1 MADQVL
7 LTRRGALR
15 AGALAV
21 SSGLSTDAIVNPPVA
36 HVTVDWNAVSRV
48 SRTHL
53 SVQVVTNPLLRRGSA
68 IHQQAFEQLKALGA
82 DHVRYVPWY
91 PYPRLGVAELAPPTR
106 NASTWDFTHLDPLV
120 VDFMRATAGHA
131 PVLNFST
138 TPAWMW
144 RTSQPVPVPADPNTI
159 DFGYCQGTELAV
171 APSEVA
177 AYYRRLI
184 EWYTRGGF
192 TDESGRR
199 HDSPH
204 HFTFDY
210 WEVLNEIDAEHR
222 LSPQLYTELYDEIVS
237 QIMRI
242 APHTEFVGLALS
254 SSTTRPVDYVRYFL
268 DPDNHRLGVPVHW
281 ISYHF
286 YAIPSIDTVAGWGPT
301 AFPRVDA
308 FLATVDRL
316 AAIRAQLSPRTRTAV
331 NEVGTV
337 LRRAAV
343 QPHPG
348 AIPAAY
354 WNFSAAIHAYV
365 VAQLA
370 LRGIELVAASQ
381 LIGNPG
387 QYPSA
392 TMLDWRTGRPNARF
406 RVVQLLLEHLR
417 AGAALCPSRASLAR
431 VHGLGF
437 RTPGGDREVLLVN
450 KGHRQLDV
458 RLRGLKGAAIEVV
471 DAGSA
476 GGPPRAAVAR
486 HDAFLLPGYAVA
498 IARLAAR
505 APGSR

>member
-1 MADQVL
+1 MITA
-7 LTRRGALR
+7 
-15 AGALAV
+15 
-21 SSGLSTDAIVNPPVA
+21 PVA
-36 HVTVDWNAVSRV
+36 RVNVDWNALARV
-48 SRTHL
+48 SRTQL

-68 IHQQAFEQLKALGA
+68 IHQQAFAHLHSLGA

-91 PYPRLGVAELAPPTR
+91 PYPRLGVAELAPPTLG
-106 NASTWDFTHLDPLV
+106 ATTWDFTHLDPLMI
-120 VDFMRATAGHA
+120 DFMQATASHA

-159 DFGYCQGTELAV
+159 DFGYSQGTELAV

-177 AYYRRLI
+177 AYYRRLV

-192 TDESGRR
+192 TDEVGRR

-237 QIMRI
+237 QVRRI
-242 APHTEFVGLALS
+242 SPQTEFVGLALS
-254 SSTTRPVDYVRYFL
+254 SSATRTIDYVSYFL
-268 DPDNHRLGVPVHW
+268 DRRNHRPGVPVDW

-286 YAIPSIDTVAGWGPT
+286 YASPSIDTVAGWGPSS
-301 AFPRVDA
+301 FPRVDA
-308 FLATVDRL
+308 FLASVDRL
-316 AAIRAQLSPRTRTAV
+316 TAIRAQLSPRTRTAV
-331 NEVGTV
+331 NEMGTL

-343 QPHPG
+343 QPQPG
-348 AIPAAY
+348 AIPPAY
-354 WNFSAAIHAYV
+354 WNFSAAIYAYA

-370 LRGIELVAASQ
+370 LRGIELVGASQ
-381 LIGNPG
+381 LIGSPG

-406 RVVQLLLEHLR
+406 RVLQLLLKHLR
-417 AGAALCPSRASLAR
+417 PGAALCRSRASLAP
-431 VHGLGF
+431 VYSLGF
-437 RTPGGDREVLLVN
+437 RTPAGGREVLLVN
-450 KGHRQLDV
+450 KAHRQLDI
-458 RLRGLKGAAIEVV
+458 RLRGLRGAAIEVV
-471 DAGSA
+471 DGRSA
-476 GGPPRAAVAR
+476 GGPPRDAVPR

-505 APGSR
+505 PSGRR